1 MTRHGVAAT
10 TALTHPCDPPPL
22 CLVCIVKQAVGVSKH
37 LGSELGRQVLHWQTI
52 VCVGAED
59 LRRLVH
65 ERRMRH
71 GGHLEATHMV
81 IHCDCRSPNFLFD
94 CRRLDGP
101 GLRLELRL
109 RIRTETGRS
118 FFVLVDSDEGCVSV
132 LAVNKDWEARVFAL
146 EGMVHETTGSGVRL
160 VEVVGRGESRCQV
173 GW

>member
-1 MTRHGVAAT
+1 MAAT

-22 CLVCIVKQAVGVSKH
+22 CLVCIVKQAVGVSEH

-81 IHCDCRSPNFLFD
+81 IHGDVEAQISFWLP
-94 CRRLDGP
+94 
-101 GLRLELRL
+101 
-109 RIRTETGRS
+109 ETGWAGAAAGNQDW
-118 FFVLVDSDEGCVSV
+118 DSD
-132 LAVNKDWEARVFAL
+132 
-146 EGMVHETTGSGVRL
+146 
-160 VEVVGRGESRCQV
+160 
-173 GW
+173 